1 MLLLVV
7 VVEVVSWLVLTL
19 SVVSD
24 LLRAAVTKE
33 LLVDLRRRIM
43 LDE

>member
-1 MLLLVV
+1 MLVV